1 MQMIQDNGMPPKP
14 GQPREQVVPAE
25 PAPFRAAIDF
35 YRLDAERRKPAK
47 AGAANAGEP
56 QAPRQLR

>member
-1 MQMIQDNGMPPKP
+1 MLQMIKDDGMPPKP
-14 GQPREQVVPAE
+14 GQPREQVVPAD

-47 AGAANAGEP
+47 ANAAEP